1 MARRLSRPAAEVQDS
16 VSYSQKQSRNFV
28 YPKRGWR
35 RLFFESPLYLW
46 RMGLEPL
53 LRHLRFIVLTTHGR
67 KSGGPRRVML
77 EHSYRNGRV
86 YIAPGWGERTQ
97 WYLNIRANPRV
108 TVQRNGKTLAAMA
121 QLVTDDTELA
131 ELYHLARKNSPVWKQ
146 YLTSR
151 GVEDTLED
159 FLAKRD
165 RVPALRLDPVAGD
178 PPLHRCGATCGGCGL
193 FLH

>member
-1 MARRLSRPAAEVQDS
+1 V
-16 VSYSQKQSRNFV
+16 
-28 YPKRGWR
+28 
-35 RLFFESPLYLW
+35 
-46 RMGLEPL
+46 
-53 LRHLRFIVLTTHGR
+53 LRRFIAD
-67 KSGGPRRVML
+67 
-77 EHSYRNGRV
+77 

-108 TVQRNGKTLAAMA
+108 TVQRNGKTLAATA
-121 QLVTDDTELA
+121 LLVTDDTELA
-131 ELYHLARKNSPVWKQ
+131 ELYHLALKDSPVWKQ

-178 PPLHRCGATCGGCGL
+178 PPLAPLRRDLWWVWAVLALIGL
-193 FLH
+193 LLWWLL